1 MVEEI
6 DVKIFI
12 KKIDLEG
19 NEKERKR
26 IKILD
31 NLKSKRGL
39 EDW

>member
-26 IKILD
+26 IKILE
-31 NLKSKRGL
+31 R
-39 EDW
+39 

>member
-6 DVKIFI
+6 DVRIFI

-26 IKILD
+26 IKILE
-31 NLKSKRGL
+31 R
-39 EDW
+39 

>member
-6 DVKIFI
+6 DVKIFM

-26 IKILD
+26 IKILE
-31 NLKSKRGL
+31 R
-39 EDW
+39 

>member
-26 IKILD
+26 I
-31 NLKSKRGL
+31 L
-39 EDW
+39 EI

>member
-12 KKIDLEG
+12 KKIDLDG

-26 IKILD
+26 IKILE
-31 NLKSKRGL
+31 R
-39 EDW
+39 

>member
-12 KKIDLEG
+12 KKIDLEEG

-26 IKILD
+26 IKILE
-31 NLKSKRGL
+31 R
-39 EDW
+39 

>member
-19 NEKERKR
+19 NGKERKR
-26 IKILD
+26 IKILE
-31 NLKSKRGL
+31 R
-39 EDW
+39 